1 MIKHPNGCLG
11 CQQPGTDGDC
21 LAKCVWIFKI
31 NLRCGFCWGVKS
43 TSKTDNSSTAS
54 GVFLW
59 ETFVGC
65 ALWGELNNPIL
76 GLYAT
81 QKWPHMPTIV
91 KSDPWYRLP
100 WIKARTWYGSFFHRL
115 PPMHGFHQW
124 PIYVPWPQSPPLFQS
139 IYRVQGWNCI
149 HSKVKV
155 MCSQDPQPTLGS
167 TFMSVGEPD

>member
-1 MIKHPNGCLG
+1 M
-11 CQQPGTDGDC
+11 PGTDGDC
-21 LAKCVWIFKI
+21 RAKCVWILKKSVLWLMVRSKI
-31 NLRCGFCWGVKS
+31 YLQNWLFIHSLWCFSFRDFCGV
-43 TSKTDNSSTAS
+43 
-54 GVFLW
+54 
-59 ETFVGC
+59 C
-65 ALWGELNNPIL
+65 AVGELNNPIL

-115 PPMHGFHQW
+115 PPMLGFHQW

-155 MCSQDPQPTLGS
+155 MCSQDPQPTSGS